1 MLKPMTI
8 VVGWTKIGA
17 WNRTTYMY
25 TKGGQKEELGI
36 EPLAERRG
44 GEADNSTQGCGKFHP
59 GFWKIPPRVRG
70 QPRLLENPTQG
81 FVKVLGHNLDLV
93 IEIDKSKK
101 KV

>member
-1 MLKPMTI
+1 M
-8 VVGWTKIGA
+8 
-17 WNRTTYMY
+17 
-25 TKGGQKEELGI
+25 ELEI
-36 EPLAERRG
+36 ELHICIPREARKKSWELSPLPRDG